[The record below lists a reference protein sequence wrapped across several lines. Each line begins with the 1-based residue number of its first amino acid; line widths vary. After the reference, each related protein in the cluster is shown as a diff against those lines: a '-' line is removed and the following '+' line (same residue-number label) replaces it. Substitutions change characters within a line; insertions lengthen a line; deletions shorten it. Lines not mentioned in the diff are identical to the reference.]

1 MLTFPLDIKAMPW
14 NFLYLK
20 KFFSRYEFVIA
31 SKYSPIIS
39 NKMKHGFTNYFL
51 LANFEKCNCMTVC

>member
-20 KFFSRYEFVIA
+20 KFFSRYEFVMA

-51 LANFEKCNCMTVC
+51 LAI